1 MSQPSPPRLDLNDI
15 GAFTRTCKAGEPV
28 FAQGD
33 DSSDLYVID
42 DGAIELLVDGAVI
55 DRLGPGDVFGG
66 HSFFHRVVRDVTA
79 RASAPSRLFRL
90 DRGAFDQVVGEAP
103 EIAVLMLARQVRE
116 ARVAPASAPA
126 SAAAAT
132 AWQARL
138 EITGDGTMVPLPDL
152 DIITVGRLDPRAG
165 ITPDVDLTP
174 VDPEK
179 TVGRRHARLVRRDG
193 VVFVVEDKP
202 TANGTFVDDTRIE
215 PTQEVEVA
223 EGAALRFG
231 RVETVFRRA

>member
-15 GAFTRTCKAGEPV
+15 GPYTRTCKAGEPV

-42 DGAIELLVDGAVI
+42 EGTIELLVDGALVEQ
-55 DRLGPGDVFGG
+55 LGPGDVFGG

-79 RASAPSRLFRL
+79 RATAPARLFRL
-90 DRGAFDQVVGEAP
+90 DRAAFDQVIAEAP
-103 EIAVLMLARQVRE
+103 EIGVLMLARQARDP
-116 ARVAPASAPA
+116 RVAPGVP
-126 SAAAAT
+126 AAAEPAPT
-132 AWQARL
+132 SWQARL
-138 EITGDGTMVPLPDL
+138 EITDGTMIALPDL
-152 DIITVGRLDPRAG
+152 DVIAVGRVDPRAG

-193 VVFVVEDKP
+193 ALFVAEDKP
-202 TANGTFVDDTRIE
+202 TANGTFVDDVRVE
-215 PTQEVEVA
+215 PAQEVEVH

-231 RVETVFRRA
+231 RVETVFRRV

>member
-1 MSQPSPPRLDLNDI
+1 MSHPGPPRLDLNDI
-15 GAFTRTCKAGEPV
+15 GPYTRTCKAGEPV

-42 DGAIELLVDGAVI
+42 DGAIELLVDGAVVEK
-55 DRLGPGDVFGG
+55 LGPGDVFGA

-79 RASAPSRLFRL
+79 RATAATRLFRL
-90 DRGAFDQVVGEAP
+90 DRAAFDQVIAEAP
-103 EIAVLMLARQVRE
+103 EIGALMLARQ
-116 ARVAPASAPA
+116 ARDPYVAPA
-126 SAAAAT
+126 AAAAEPAPT

-138 EITGDGTMVPLPDL
+138 EITADGTMLALPDL
-152 DIITVGRLDPRAG
+152 DVIAVGRIDPRAG

-193 VVFVVEDKP
+193 ALFVVEDKP
-202 TANGTFVDDTRIE
+202 TANGTFVDDVRVEPAQEIE
-215 PTQEVEVA
+215 VR

-231 RVETVFRRA
+231 RVATVFRRV